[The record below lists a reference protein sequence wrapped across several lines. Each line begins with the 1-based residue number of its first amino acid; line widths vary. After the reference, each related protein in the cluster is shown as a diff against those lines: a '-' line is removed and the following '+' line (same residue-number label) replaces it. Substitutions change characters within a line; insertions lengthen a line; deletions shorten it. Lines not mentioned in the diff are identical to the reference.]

1 MTRRISPR
9 AFALPQP
16 PRLRFSAFENPPM
29 RTLLC
34 LLVLSFLAVADDA
47 PRVSKWNGFDKLD
60 FVLIGHEA
68 TIVKPTSAAPGK
80 PWIWRT
86 EFFGHEPQGDIALL
100 NAG

>member
-1 MTRRISPR
+1 
-9 AFALPQP
+9 
-16 PRLRFSAFENPPM
+16 M
-29 RTLLC
+29 RTFLC

-68 TIVKPTSAAPGK
+68 TIVKPANAAPGK

-100 NAG
+100 NAGCMSRISK